1 MNRKNSTKDQ
11 KSKMLSGVAI
21 IIILAIF
28 YLIRFS
34 GTGFDMPLDLPSE
47 ATISAKL
54 DKLEK
59 LNKKLRNTKETRLKE
74 KAKRKR
80 LTQLTEAF
88 WKTTGQIPAS
98 EIQRA
103 LEKTAR
109 KARVQM
115 RTIGAPKVNETSENI
130 REVELS
136 VSINTQMKDLS
147 RFIKEIDLARPRFFW
162 DNCSIRPDRI
172 NDPRGVILSGKIKSY
187 VLTKTATEFLLG
199 KNEET
204 ENK

>member
-1 MNRKNSTKDQ
+1 MNKKHTTDK
-11 KSKMLSGVAI
+11 KSKIPLMIGVVT
-21 IIILAIF
+21 ILAIF
-28 YLIRFS
+28 YFVKLS
-34 GTGFDMPLDLPSE
+34 GGSLDIPLDIPSE
-47 ATISAKL
+47 SKISSKL
-54 DKLEK
+54 YELEK
-59 LNKKLRNTKETRLKE
+59 LNKKLRNTKETELREKE
-74 KAKRKR
+74 KRKR
-80 LTQLTEAF
+80 LIQLTDTF

-98 EIQRA
+98 EIQRT

-115 RTIGAPKVNETSENI
+115 RTIGAPKTNEISENI

-147 RFIKEIDLARPRFFW
+147 RFIKEIDLIRPRFFW

-204 ENK
+204 DNQ